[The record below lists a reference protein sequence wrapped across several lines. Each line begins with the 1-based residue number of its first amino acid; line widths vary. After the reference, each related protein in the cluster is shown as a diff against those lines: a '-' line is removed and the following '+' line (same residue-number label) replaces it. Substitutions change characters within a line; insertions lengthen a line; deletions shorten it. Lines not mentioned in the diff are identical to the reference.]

1 MSLGPTCI
9 LAADAAAMFPQF
21 AGMAPAN
28 ANGAAAFGPNAPAL
42 TSTVPVGWIAIELP
56 NGTTLYLPC
65 FQ

>member
-1 MSLGPTCI
+1 MSLGPTFI

-21 AGMAPAN
+21 VAMAPAN
-28 ANGAAAFGPNAPAL
+28 ASGQAAFGPNAAAL
-42 TSTVPVGWIAIELP
+42 KSTVPVGWLQIELP